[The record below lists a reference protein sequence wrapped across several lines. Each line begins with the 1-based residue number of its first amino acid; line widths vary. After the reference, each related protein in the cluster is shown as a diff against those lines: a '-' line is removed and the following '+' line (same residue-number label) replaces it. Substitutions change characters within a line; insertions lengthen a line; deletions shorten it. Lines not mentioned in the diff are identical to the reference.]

1 MLESASL
8 EHAATPNIKRPAAIA
23 ASVRLAQ
30 WSLDMTQLSGLRSVA
45 HERETKEARL
55 FLDVLLSQVM
65 CLIAVVIRLVRGK
78 CVANVRGTSRSSA
91 LAAVVL
97 LAMSLTACSGD
108 DSAADAA
115 PEPTVPEEVLWA
127 GSVCT
132 AFDDLLATVDALGE
146 GLVYEPT
153 ADDDVLDQYVTQLG
167 AQMDDINGAI
177 EELTF
182 TVGQAPIDYK
192 ESASNVVNFGRD
204 ISVIV
209 AAKDETVEHI
219 ESAIAAE
226 SNVDK
231 GLAAAQAAITG
242 TTTLSLTRDLL
253 GGLGDVLSERKA
265 DLDDAFG
272 QAIECQ

>member
-1 MLESASL
+1 MVNVGGSWGLSTV
-8 EHAATPNIKRPAAIA
+8 ATIA
-23 ASVRLAQ
+23 L
-30 WSLDMTQLSGLRSVA
+30 
-45 HERETKEARL
+45 
-55 FLDVLLSQVM
+55 
-65 CLIAVVIRLVRGK
+65 
-78 CVANVRGTSRSSA
+78 
-91 LAAVVL
+91 LAA
-97 LAMSLTACSGD
+97 SLTACGSD
-108 DSAADAA
+108 DSAAETA

-242 TTTLSLTRDLL
+242 ATTLSLTRELLGELGDLL
-253 GGLGDVLSERKA
+253 GQRK
-265 DLDDAFG
+265 DNLDDAFG
-272 QAIECQ
+272 KASECQ